1 MSNFITEENN
11 SYKFTVPPP
20 WLASPD
26 AQKTYTGF
34 KTRQEAQLFMDNF
47 YIIYIEGYDKPLP
60 CVTSSVP
67 NSQMPYNP
75 YFIF

>member
-26 AQKTYTGF
+26 AQKTYAGF
-34 KTRQEAQLFMDNF
+34 KTRQSDAIQSVF
-47 YIIYIEGYDKPLP
+47 YIL
-60 CVTSSVP
+60 TH
-67 NSQMPYNP
+67 
-75 YFIF
+75 